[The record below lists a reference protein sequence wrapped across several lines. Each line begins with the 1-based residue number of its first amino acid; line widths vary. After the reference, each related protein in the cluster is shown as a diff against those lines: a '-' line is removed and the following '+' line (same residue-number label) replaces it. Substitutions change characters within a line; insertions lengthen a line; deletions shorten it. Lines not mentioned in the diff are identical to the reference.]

1 MDGDILEIG
10 LGGGK
15 GHAVAGDGPQAVDDA
30 CRQVAGAGHGPQ
42 EDLPLKGQEDRDYLL
57 KELQGDAEKAG
68 KAGNAVLRAAPA
80 AVGGLD
86 PGAGLTALAQEAVRP
101 AEGAQHVK
109 TGQQV
114 LHFADALRLGGGAG
128 LAQPFHP
135 LLEQLGHHQHHRCGH
150 QSRRQHE
157 PVQGDKGQNAED
169 DQSGLLDA
177 AEKGGPGQVLH
188 LLDVGGQP
196 GDVLAGVPAVVVGVG
211 LVQQGE
217 VQVPAYLVVH
227 IPDGPGLQDAL
238 QRRQGQIKGV
248 EPQVDRRPE
257 QEAAKVQADG
267 RVELAHHHQLNDHV
281 KPLAEQADGAG
292 QGNFFP
298 VLLEIVLHVSSPPF
312 PSTSLPAAWGTSGRV
327 RSGTRRRRWSSSGPD
342 TGRAPGPLHR

>member
-114 LHFADALRLGGGAG
+114 LQFADALRLGGGAG

-135 LLEQLGHHQHHRCGH
+135 LLEQLGQCASSTRP
-150 QSRRQHE
+150 S
-157 PVQGDKGQNAED
+157 AWTF
-169 DQSGLLDA
+169 A
-177 AEKGGPGQVLH
+177 A
-188 LLDVGGQP
+188 
-196 GDVLAGVPAVVVGVG
+196 
-211 LVQQGE
+211 
-217 VQVPAYLVVH
+217 
-227 IPDGPGLQDAL
+227 
-238 QRRQGQIKGV
+238 
-248 EPQVDRRPE
+248 
-257 QEAAKVQADG
+257 
-267 RVELAHHHQLNDHV
+267 
-281 KPLAEQADGAG
+281 
-292 QGNFFP
+292 
-298 VLLEIVLHVSSPPF
+298 SC
-312 PSTSLPAAWGTSGRV
+312 SGR
-327 RSGTRRRRWSSSGPD
+327 RSTWGSTPFIWPWRRW
-342 TGRAPGPLHR
+342 RASWRPGPSGI